1 MFTKADIEKYF
12 NAEKAESRVFMA
24 IGIAGILAAI
34 VFFFFIK
41 TNLFK
46 GAAIPFLVI
55 GLLLGAVGFT
65 IYKRSD
71 ADRMRNVYAYDMNPS
86 ELKEK
91 EIPRMQ
97 TVIKNFIVFRWV
109 EIILFLTGAALYI
122 YLIRDIRHDF
132 WRGFGLALA
141 LMAFLA
147 LTADYFAE
155 RRGHVYLNG
164 LKSFISK

>member
-12 NAEKAESRVFMA
+12 NAEKAESWVFMA
-24 IGIAGILAAI
+24 IGIAGIIAAI

-41 TNLFK
+41 TNLYK

-97 TVIKNFIVFRWV
+97 TVIKNFIVYRWV
-109 EIILFLTGAALYI
+109 EIILFLTGAAIYI
-122 YLIRDIRHDF
+122 YFIRDIRHDF

-141 LMAFLA
+141 LMAFMA
-147 LTADYFAE
+147 LTADFFAE
-155 RRGHVYLNG
+155 RRGHLYLKC
-164 LKSFISK
+164 LKSFVSK

>member
-12 NAEKAESRVFMA
+12 KAEKAESWVFMA
-24 IGIAGILAAI
+24 IGIAGIIAAI

-41 TNLFK
+41 TNLYK

-97 TVIKNFIVFRWV
+97 TVIKNFIVSNVLLLKKYRNSG
-109 EIILFLTGAALYI
+109 FLNSL
-122 YLIRDIRHDF
+122 
-132 WRGFGLALA
+132 
-141 LMAFLA
+141 
-147 LTADYFAE
+147 
-155 RRGHVYLNG
+155 
-164 LKSFISK
+164 